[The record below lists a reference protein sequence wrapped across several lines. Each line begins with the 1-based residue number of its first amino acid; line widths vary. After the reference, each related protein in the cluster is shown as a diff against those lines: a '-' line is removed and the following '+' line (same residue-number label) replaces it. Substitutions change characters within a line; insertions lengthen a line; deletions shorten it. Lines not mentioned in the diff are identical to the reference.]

1 MPVKSLASLVT
12 AVVVAEVA
20 GSAEVLALSAALSAD
35 TLSDTLSDVLADT
48 LSDVL
53 TDTLADALDASKTCE
68 EAATLDASVELQAVK
83 LSAALTIA
91 AAMVNFFFIVI
102 SPFCFHVLPAVV
114 QAIFFRGARFSPLSL
129 TFSLVLLQDPLCR
142 MCRVLLSPLWRAAA
156 LPPYHPYLS
165 HKKRAAPC
173 MAPRAAVRQRL
184 ISREFFSFPFF
195 PRPPYIS
202 V

>member
-20 GSAEVLALSAALSAD
+20 GSAEVLALSATLSAD

-91 AAMVNFFFIVI
+91 AAMVNFFFIVD
-102 SPFCFHVLPAVV
+102 SSSFRFSVYERQEVPRSVLP
-114 QAIFFRGARFSPLSL
+114 RGIDWLFVRDVH
-129 TFSLVLLQDPLCR
+129 LVLRHRSQMRRKRNRCR
-142 MCRVLLSPLWRAAA
+142 QQFHFR
-156 LPPYHPYLS
+156 
-165 HKKRAAPC
+165 
-173 MAPRAAVRQRL
+173 
-184 ISREFFSFPFF
+184 
-195 PRPPYIS
+195 
-202 V
+202 

>member
-114 QAIFFRGARFSPLSL
+114 QAIFFAERDSHLYLSRSLSFYCKTRYVGCAGSCLARFGG
-129 TFSLVLLQDPLCR
+129 QRHCR
-142 MCRVLLSPLWRAAA
+142 HITPIFHTKKERRRAWRRVLPSG
-156 LPPYHPYLS
+156 
-165 HKKRAAPC
+165 
-173 MAPRAAVRQRL
+173 
-184 ISREFFSFPFF
+184 
-195 PRPPYIS
+195 S

>member
-1 MPVKSLASLVT
+1 MPVKSFASLVT

-20 GSAEVLALSAALSAD
+20 GSAEVLALSATLSA
-35 TLSDTLSDVLADT
+35 DTLSDVLADT

-68 EAATLDASVELQAVK
+68 EAATLEASVELQAAK

-91 AAMVNFFFIVI
+91 AAMVSFFFIGI

-184 ISREFFSFPFF
+184 ISRKFFSFPFF

>member
-1 MPVKSLASLVT
+1 MPVKSFASLVT
-12 AVVVAEVA
+12 AVAVAEVA

-35 TLSDTLSDVLADT
+35 TLSDTLSDVLI
-48 LSDVL
+48 DVL

-68 EAATLDASVELQAVK
+68 EAATLEASVELQAVK

-165 HKKRAAPC
+165 HKKKSGAVHGAAC
-173 MAPRAAVRQRL
+173 CRQAA
-184 ISREFFSFPFF
+184 FDFS
-195 PRPPYIS
+195 
-202 V
+202 